1 MVQLKCLAA
10 HNTYA
15 SMNLIVTRD
24 LRDSIQPTFSPLKDA
39 FVIVILSVV
48 NSVVVAMDLL
58 TDLNLMSWI
67 RTRMVK
73 LVNST
78 RFTTVVPMNVSVW
91 LISTSS
97 NGHQTTLMNKLSSL
111 LQFNSWTCSTSSQTT
126 GDTVEFEK
134 L

>member
-1 MVQLKCLAA
+1 
-10 HNTYA
+10 
-15 SMNLIVTRD
+15 MNLIVTRD

-67 RTRMVK
+67 RTRTVK

-78 RFTTVVPMNVSVW
+78 RSITVVPMSA
-91 LISTSS
+91 
-97 NGHQTTLMNKLSSL
+97 
-111 LQFNSWTCSTSSQTT
+111 
-126 GDTVEFEK
+126 
-134 L
+134 